1 MEQKNFKQD
10 LVLKEFWRDNRRFAD
25 LFNTALFGG
34 KQVIDPDKLEET
46 DKEFSNTIVLK
57 RHTET
62 INKIIDL
69 VKKTYQGVDFVIW
82 GIENQQAIHY
92 GMPLRMMVSDILAY
106 QREYEDIA
114 RQRASEGELTG
125 AEFLSRFRKGDRLHP
140 MVSVCVYY
148 GEDPWDGPVSLYD
161 MLEIPDELKSVVND
175 YRMNLIQVRDSEQF
189 DFQNEDVHIIFDMSR
204 MIYHRDFQKIEEIY
218 GNKSIPSELGIVI
231 GAITSSKNLIE
242 AAMASPKGEINM
254 CNALK
259 ELENKGR
266 AEGMAAGRAE
276 GMAAGLQDGKAQG
289 IIKSYKSLG
298 GTKAAA
304 IELLKKEC
312 GISQT
317 EAEDYIQKYW

>member
-1 MEQKNFKQD
+1 MKQKNYKPD
-10 LVLKEFWRDNRRFAD
+10 LVLKEFWRDNQRFAD

-46 DKEFSNTIVLK
+46 DKEFSNTIILK
-57 RHTET
+57 KHTET

-92 GMPLRMMVSDILAY
+92 GMPLRMMVGDVLAY

-114 RQRASEGELTG
+114 KMRVSEGNLAG
-125 AEFLSRFRKGDRLHP
+125 AEFLSKFRKEDRLHP

-148 GEDPWDGPVSLYD
+148 GENPWDGPVSLHE
-161 MLEIPDELKSVVND
+161 MLEIPNDLFPFVND
-175 YRMNLIQVRDSEQF
+175 YRMNLVQILDSEQY
-189 DFQNEDVHIIFDMSR
+189 DFKNEDVHIMFDMSR
-204 MIYHRDFQKIEEIY
+204 MIYQRDFHRIEEVY
-218 GNKSIPSELGIVI
+218 GNKEISSELGIVI
-231 GAITSSKNLIE
+231 GTVTSSKELIE
-242 AAMASPKGEINM
+242 NAMANPKGEINM

-259 ELENKGR
+259 ELKNEGRAEGR
-266 AEGMAAGRAE
+266 AEGMAE
-276 GMAAGLQDGKAQG
+276 GLQDGKAQG

-312 GISQT
+312 KISQ
-317 EAEDYIQKYW
+317 EVAEDYIRKYW